1 MAYLN
6 EAERQQLLDQLITMD
21 FKKARGKLRRLDPQS
36 RMAVF
41 RNNQN
46 TGEWH
51 TRYELPGLG
60 TRVILIE
67 ARLTPAGSP
76 DQRMADDYE
85 LMRVIVE
92 PLPDN
97 RT

>member
-21 FKKARGKLRRLDPQS
+21 FKKARGKLRRLDPKS
-36 RMAVF
+36 RVVVF

-60 TRVILIE
+60 TRVILVE
-67 ARLTPAGSP
+67 SRLTPAATP
-76 DQRMADDYE
+76 DQRLSDDYD
-85 LMRVIVE
+85 LVRVIVE